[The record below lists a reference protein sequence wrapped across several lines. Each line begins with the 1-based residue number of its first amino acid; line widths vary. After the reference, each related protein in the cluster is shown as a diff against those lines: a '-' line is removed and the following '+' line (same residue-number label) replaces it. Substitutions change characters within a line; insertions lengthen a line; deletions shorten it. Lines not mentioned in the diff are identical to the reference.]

1 MNKCIENI
9 RKHIETVS
17 LEAFDKAY
25 SYKLLYFYKGQQ
37 EVINTMKHEVKDKLA
52 HVLAYM
58 GYRLMTFTNKPYHNP
73 LNKARDKYNEAP
85 SKPSAYKGQK

>member
-1 MNKCIENI
+1 MNNTMNKCIENI
-9 RKHIETVS
+9 RKHIDTVS

-25 SYKLLYFYKGQQ
+25 SYHLLYFYKGRQ

-58 GYRLMTFTNKPYHNP
+58 GYRLYHNP

-85 SKPSAYKGQK
+85 SKPNAYKGQK

>member
-1 MNKCIENI
+1 MNELIDKIN
-9 RKHIETVS
+9 KSIETVS

-58 GYRLMTFTNKPYHNP
+58 GYRLYHNP
-73 LNKARDKYNEAP
+73 LSKARDKYG
-85 SKPSAYKGQK
+85 AYKEKK

>member
-1 MNKCIENI
+1 MNNTMNKLIDKIN
-9 RKHIETVS
+9 KSIETVS

-37 EVINTMKHEVKDKLA
+37 EVINTMKLEAKDKLA

-58 GYRLMTFTNKPYHNP
+58 GYRLYHNP
-73 LNKARDKYNEAP
+73 LNKARDKYN
-85 SKPSAYKGQK
+85 AYKEKK

>member
-1 MNKCIENI
+1 MNNTMNKLIYKIN
-9 RKHIETVS
+9 KHIETVS

-37 EVINTMKHEVKDKLA
+37 EVINTMKSEVKDKLA

-58 GYRLMTFTNKPYHNP
+58 GYSLYHNP
-73 LNKARDKYNEAP
+73 LSKARDKYN
-85 SKPSAYKGQK
+85 AYKEKK

>member
-1 MNKCIENI
+1 MNKLIKNI
-9 RKHIETVS
+9 NLIIETVS
-17 LEAFDKAY
+17 LEAFDKVY

-37 EVINTMKHEVKDKLA
+37 ELINTMKHEVKDKLA

-58 GYRLMTFTNKPYHNP
+58 GYRLYHNP

-85 SKPSAYKGQK
+85 SKPNAYKGQK

>member
-1 MNKCIENI
+1 MNKLIDKIN
-9 RKHIETVS
+9 KHIDTVS

-25 SYKLLYFYKGQQ
+25 SYHLLYFYKGRQ

-58 GYRLMTFTNKPYHNP
+58 GYRLYHNP
-73 LNKARDKYNEAP
+73 LSKARDKYN
-85 SKPSAYKGQK
+85 AYKEKK

>member
-1 MNKCIENI
+1 MNNTMNKLIDKIN
-9 RKHIETVS
+9 KHIDTVS

-37 EVINTMKHEVKDKLA
+37 EVINTMKLEVKDKLA

-58 GYRLMTFTNKPYHNP
+58 GYRLYHNP
-73 LNKARDKYNEAP
+73 LSKARDKYN
-85 SKPSAYKGQK
+85 AYKEKK

>member
-1 MNKCIENI
+1 MNNTMNKLIDKIN
-9 RKHIETVS
+9 KHIETVS

-25 SYKLLYFYKGQQ
+25 SYHLLYFYKGRQ

-58 GYRLMTFTNKPYHNP
+58 GYRLYHNP

-85 SKPSAYKGQK
+85 SKPNAYKGQK

>member
-1 MNKCIENI
+1 MNKLIDKIN
-9 RKHIETVS
+9 KHIDTVS

-25 SYKLLYFYKGQQ
+25 SYHLLYFYKGRQ

-58 GYRLMTFTNKPYHNP
+58 GYRLYHNP
-73 LNKARDKYNEAP
+73 LSKARDKYN
-85 SKPSAYKGQK
+85 AYKEQK

>member
-1 MNKCIENI
+1 MNKLIDKIN
-9 RKHIETVS
+9 KSIETVS
-17 LEAFDKAY
+17 LEAFDKVY

-37 EVINTMKHEVKDKLA
+37 ELINTMKHEVKDKLA

-58 GYRLMTFTNKPYHNP
+58 GYRLYHNP

-85 SKPSAYKGQK
+85 SKPNAYKGQK

>member
-1 MNKCIENI
+1 MNKLIKNI
-9 RKHIETVS
+9 NLIIETVS

-58 GYRLMTFTNKPYHNP
+58 GYRLYHNP
-73 LNKARDKYNEAP
+73 LNKARDKYN
-85 SKPSAYKGQK
+85 AYKEQK

>member
-1 MNKCIENI
+1 MNKCIDNI
-9 RKHIETVS
+9 RKHIDTVS

-25 SYKLLYFYKGQQ
+25 SYHLLYFYKGRQ
-37 EVINTMKHEVKDKLA
+37 EVINTMKLEVKDKLA

-58 GYRLMTFTNKPYHNP
+58 GYRLYHNP

-85 SKPSAYKGQK
+85 SKPNAYKGQK

>member
-1 MNKCIENI
+1 MNKLIDKIN
-9 RKHIETVS
+9 KHIDTVS

-37 EVINTMKHEVKDKLA
+37 EVINTMKSEVKDKLA

-58 GYRLMTFTNKPYHNP
+58 GYRLYHNP
-73 LNKARDKYNEAP
+73 LSKARDKYN
-85 SKPSAYKGQK
+85 AYKEKK

>member
-1 MNKCIENI
+1 MNNTMNKLIDKIN
-9 RKHIETVS
+9 KHIDTVS

-37 EVINTMKHEVKDKLA
+37 EVINTMKSEVKDKLA

-58 GYRLMTFTNKPYHNP
+58 GYRLMTFTSKPYHNP
-73 LNKARDKYNEAP
+73 LSKARDKYN
-85 SKPSAYKGQK
+85 AYKEKK

>member
-1 MNKCIENI
+1 MNKLIDKIN
-9 RKHIETVS
+9 KSIETVS

-58 GYRLMTFTNKPYHNP
+58 GYRLYHNP
-73 LNKARDKYNEAP
+73 LNKARDKYN
-85 SKPSAYKGQK
+85 AYKEKK

>member
-1 MNKCIENI
+1 MNKLIDKIN
-9 RKHIETVS
+9 KSIETVS

-37 EVINTMKHEVKDKLA
+37 EVINTMKLEAKDKLA

-58 GYRLMTFTNKPYHNP
+58 GYRLYHNP
-73 LNKARDKYNEAP
+73 LNKARDKYN
-85 SKPSAYKGQK
+85 AYKEKK

>member
-1 MNKCIENI
+1 MKYTMNKLIKNI
-9 RKHIETVS
+9 NLIIETVS

-58 GYRLMTFTNKPYHNP
+58 GYRLYHNP
-73 LNKARDKYNEAP
+73 LNKARDKYN
-85 SKPSAYKGQK
+85 AYKEQK

>member
-1 MNKCIENI
+1 MKYTMNKLIDKIN
-9 RKHIETVS
+9 KHIETVS
-17 LEAFDKAY
+17 LEAFDKVY

-37 EVINTMKHEVKDKLA
+37 ELINTMKHEVKDKLA

-58 GYRLMTFTNKPYHNP
+58 GYRLYHNP

-85 SKPSAYKGQK
+85 SKPNAYKGQK

>member
-1 MNKCIENI
+1 MNKLIYKIN
-9 RKHIETVS
+9 KHIETVS

-37 EVINTMKHEVKDKLA
+37 EVINTMKSEVKDKLA

-58 GYRLMTFTNKPYHNP
+58 GYSLYHNP
-73 LNKARDKYNEAP
+73 LSKARDKYN
-85 SKPSAYKGQK
+85 AYKEKK

>member
-1 MNKCIENI
+1 MNKLIDKIN
-9 RKHIETVS
+9 KHIETVS

-37 EVINTMKHEVKDKLA
+37 EVINTMKHEVKDKLE

-58 GYRLMTFTNKPYHNP
+58 GYRFYHNP
-73 LNKARDKYNEAP
+73 LNKARDKY
-85 SKPSAYKGQK
+85 SAYKGQK

>member
-1 MNKCIENI
+1 MNKLIDKGSLLDKIN
-9 RKHIETVS
+9 KHIETVS

-73 LNKARDKYNEAP
+73 LNKARDKYN
-85 SKPSAYKGQK
+85 AYKEQK

>member
-1 MNKCIENI
+1 MNKLIDKINLI
-9 RKHIETVS
+9 IETVS

-37 EVINTMKHEVKDKLA
+37 ELINTMKHEVKDKLA

-58 GYRLMTFTNKPYHNP
+58 GYRLYHNP
-73 LNKARDKYNEAP
+73 LNKARDKYN
-85 SKPSAYKGQK
+85 AYKGQK

>member
-1 MNKCIENI
+1 MNKLIDKINLI
-9 RKHIETVS
+9 IETVS

-37 EVINTMKHEVKDKLA
+37 ELINTMKHEVKDKLA

-58 GYRLMTFTNKPYHNP
+58 GYRLYHNP

-85 SKPSAYKGQK
+85 SKPNAYKGQK

>member
-1 MNKCIENI
+1 MNKLIDKINLI
-9 RKHIETVS
+9 IETVS
-17 LEAFDKAY
+17 LEAFDKVY

-58 GYRLMTFTNKPYHNP
+58 GYRLYHNP
-73 LNKARDKYNEAP
+73 LNKARDKYI
-85 SKPSAYKGQK
+85 AYKGQK

>member
-1 MNKCIENI
+1 MNNTMNKLIDKIN
-9 RKHIETVS
+9 KHIDTVS

-25 SYKLLYFYKGQQ
+25 SYHLLYFYKGRQ

-52 HVLAYM
+52 NVLAYM
-58 GYRLMTFTNKPYHNP
+58 GYRLYHNP

-85 SKPSAYKGQK
+85 SKPNAYKGQK